1 MAWTLIKIG
10 GIGEN
15 FGEAHKEYMIDD
27 VSDIATLPTTD
38 APGSSASTADLQLLY
53 RLDQHG
59 VWKKVGEA

>member
-1 MAWTLIKIG
+1 
-10 GIGEN
+10 
-15 FGEAHKEYMIDD
+15 MIDD